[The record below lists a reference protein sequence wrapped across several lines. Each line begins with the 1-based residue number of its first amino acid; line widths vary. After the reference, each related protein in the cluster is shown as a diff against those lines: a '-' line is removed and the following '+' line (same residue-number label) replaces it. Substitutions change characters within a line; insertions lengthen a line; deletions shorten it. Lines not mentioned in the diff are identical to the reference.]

1 MLQWMYGEFGLV
13 GTLLLSYLFFTL
25 FIFWISGLA
34 GINESRNSD
43 KLKVNMLLVGIFFP
57 PYPILWLIK
66 EIFVQHRILKKGKY
80 GGHL

>member
-1 MLQWMYGEFGLV
+1 MLQWMHNEFGLV
-13 GTLLLSYLFFTL
+13 GSLILAYILFIL

-43 KLKVNMLLVGIFFP
+43 KRKMNMIILGVFFP

-66 EIFVQHRILKKGKY
+66 EILRQHRVLKEGKH
-80 GGHL
+80 GIR